1 MHVHETDPAALVA
14 MLSLD
19 DADELLTG
27 TAIRTPAIRVAQ
39 DGSVLGETAYV
50 RRGASIAGRPLS
62 GLVDPR
68 KALDLFAGG
77 ATIVFQGLHRYH
89 PPLSDLVA
97 RLELELGHPCQA
109 NAYLT
114 PPGSQ
119 GFAVHSDSHDVFV
132 FQTHGTKQWEVHHPR
147 GERPCDH
154 GEHAGD
160 CRVDDV
166 LLRPGL
172 SMYLPTGTPHAARAQ
187 DDASLHVTIG
197 INQLTWRGL
206 VRRTVDQLLDEVD
219 EQHLPAGWVG
229 QGVELAPGL
238 VDRLQALALA
248 LADVDPAAAV
258 DRETHRFLTSRNS
271 RLRGGL
277 HDVLA
282 VDRIG
287 PDTVLRRR
295 AGRPCVVSPVGDR
308 LRLLV
313 GDRFVEVPARIAA
326 AVDVVRD
333 RETLTP
339 ADLGLD
345 AASNLV
351 LARRLVREGLLE
363 VRE

>member
-1 MHVHETDPAALVA
+1 
-14 MLSLD
+14 
-19 DADELLTG
+19 
-27 TAIRTPAIRVAQ
+27 
-39 DGSVLGETAYV
+39 
-50 RRGASIAGRPLS
+50 
-62 GLVDPR
+62 
-68 KALDLFAGG
+68 
-77 ATIVFQGLHRYH
+77 
-89 PPLSDLVA
+89 
-97 RLELELGHPCQA
+97 
-109 NAYLT
+109 
-114 PPGSQ
+114 
-119 GFAVHSDSHDVFV
+119 
-132 FQTHGTKQWEVHHPR
+132 
-147 GERPCDH
+147 
-154 GEHAGD
+154 
-160 CRVDDV
+160 
-166 LLRPGL
+166 
-172 SMYLPTGTPHAARAQ
+172 MYLPTGTPHAARAQ

-229 QGVELAPGL
+229 HGDELAPGL

-248 LADVDPAAAV
+248 LADVDPSAAV
-258 DRETHRFLTSRNS
+258 DRETQRFLTSRNS

-287 PDTVLRRR
+287 PDTVLHRR

-345 AASNLV
+345 EASNLV